1 MTVSG
6 KLFGK
11 GEKTVWLWLSLL
23 IFLLDQGSKY
33 LADEYLTY
41 MQAVELLQVF
51 DLTLVYN
58 SGAAFSFLAD
68 AGGWQRWL
76 FSGLALI
83 VSLVLLLWIRRLDST
98 ERLMAIALALILG
111 GATGN
116 LFDRITLGYV
126 IDFISLHYQN
136 HYFPSFNI
144 ADSAISLGAAVLVLD
159 MLKPTEKSLKP
170 KENKLK

>member
-41 MQAVELLQVF
+41 MQAVELLPVF

-83 VSLVLLLWIRRLDST
+83 VSLVLLLWVRRLDST

-126 IDFISLHYQN
+126 IDFISLHYRN
-136 HYFPSFNI
+136 YYFPSFNI

-159 MLKPTEKSLKP
+159 MLKPTEKP
-170 KENKLK
+170 

>member
-41 MQAVELLQVF
+41 MQAVELLPVF

-136 HYFPSFNI
+136 YYFPSFNI

-159 MLKPTEKSLKP
+159 MLKPTEKP
-170 KENKLK
+170 

>member
-159 MLKPTEKSLKP
+159 MLKPTEKPLKP

>member
-41 MQAVELLQVF
+41 MQAVELLPVF

-126 IDFISLHYQN
+126 IDFISLHYRN
-136 HYFPSFNI
+136 YYFPSFNI

-159 MLKPTEKSLKP
+159 MLKPTEKP
-170 KENKLK
+170 KRIN

>member
-41 MQAVELLQVF
+41 MQAVELLPVF

-58 SGAAFSFLAD
+58 PGAAFSFLAD

-126 IDFISLHYQN
+126 IDFISLHYRN
-136 HYFPSFNI
+136 YYFPSFNI

-159 MLKPTEKSLKP
+159 MLKPTEKP
-170 KENKLK
+170 

>member
-41 MQAVELLQVF
+41 MQAVELLPVF

-83 VSLVLLLWIRRLDST
+83 VSLVLLLWVRSLDST

-126 IDFISLHYQN
+126 IDFISLHYRN
-136 HYFPSFNI
+136 YYFPSFNI

-159 MLKPTEKSLKP
+159 MLKPTEKP
-170 KENKLK
+170 